1 MGYHRRSSNADIWAP
16 VKTIAEQNVPDRFE
30 LFILDPGEQKIET
43 KEETS
48 VYSSGPISV
57 SCWLTL
63 AAEVPHTQIFTFNKE
78 DHTLGNLI
86 SQRLLKYPYI
96 HFAAY
101 KVPHPLFATFD
112 LRVTTDGSITPKDAV
127 VQCCKDVIADLSKV
141 SMSFNQEWATS
152 QIIAQGQRD
161 VEVRDQGNY

>member
-1 MGYHRRSSNADIWAP
+1 MP
-16 VKTIAEQNVPDRFE
+16 VLPCEFP
-30 LFILDPGEQKIET
+30 
-43 KEETS
+43 S
-48 VYSSGPISV
+48 
-57 SCWLTL
+57 WLTL
-63 AAEVPHTQIFTFNKE
+63 AAEVPNTQIFTFNKE

-112 LRVTTDGSITPKDAV
+112 LRVTTDGTITPKDAV

-141 SMSFNQEWATS
+141 SASFIQEWES
-152 QIIAQGQRD
+152 HKIIAEGQRD
-161 VEVRDQGNY
+161 AELRDQGNY